1 MFQCIGPAGISRHII
16 GLEND
21 GSGDQRRTKFD
32 QIILQECQVT
42 KGQNSKMTDISKLT
56 VGTWRSQQSVDRLG
70 LLGGAD

>member
-16 GLEND
+16 GLEDD

-32 QIILQECQVT
+32 QIILQQCQVT
-42 KGQNSKMTDISKLT
+42 IVQNLKMTNISKLT
-56 VGTWRSQQSVDRLG
+56 VGTWRSQQSVDRLE